1 MIKVDLIT
9 GFLGSGKTT
18 FIKKY
23 VRYLLDKGEKIGI
36 IENDYGAINVDM
48 LLLNREFGDE
58 CGMEMVVAADPDC
71 HRRRFKTKLIAMG
84 MDGVNDGK
92 YDRIIVEPSGIYD
105 VDEFFDIL
113 YEEPLDRF
121 YEIGNV
127 IAIVDAGLSD
137 ELSKESDYLLVSQIA
152 EAGMVVFSKVGGELP
167 TRDETMNG
175 DKSSVDDN
183 AVNEKELSD
192 GSKAACN
199 DEVLSNEET
208 AKLRGDNVE
217 NVIAHMNRTLERFK
231 CDRRYEL
238 YNKKGHNKGALC
250 KKDRGKKGVYAEEKE
265 GADDNGIGEES
276 NGNADGFIDNMQKDK
291 HMAED
296 IMIKPWNNLTADD
309 FERIES
315 CGYVPEDHIK
325 MRVTEANGYRSLFYY
340 HVRMSEGELKTMA
353 AGLFADESFGN
364 ILRIKGFV
372 PDKETEDG
380 SLSHPSIL
388 QGACAGDSE
397 GNGETSPVSSF
408 IEINATRKQT
418 EITHTDKGQEVIIV
432 IGEDLDNAKIEEY
445 IRSFSH
451 EKDITA
457 GQSNHSHAHS

>member
-48 LLLNREFGDE
+48 LLLNKEFGDE
-58 CGMEMVVAADPDC
+58 CGMEMVVANDPDC

-92 YDRIIVEPSGIYD
+92 YDRIVVEPSGIYD

-152 EAGMVVFSKVGGELP
+152 EAGMVVFSKVDSGSGL
-167 TRDETMNG
+167 TGN
-175 DKSSVDDN
+175 
-183 AVNEKELSD
+183 D
-192 GSKAACN
+192 GSAT
-199 DEVLSNEET
+199 ETVLS
-208 AKLRGDNVE
+208 GDNKTTELEVSGVA
-217 NVIAHMNRTLERFK
+217 NVIDHMNRALERFK
-231 CDRRYEL
+231 CGRRYEL
-238 YNKKGHNKGALC
+238 GCDECGTNDDGENNSEQEAILKNGAV
-250 KKDRGKKGVYAEEKE
+250 KYEKYT
-265 GADDNGIGEES
+265 A
-276 NGNADGFIDNMQKDK
+276 K
-291 HMAED
+291 D
-296 IMIKPWNNLTADD
+296 IMVRPWDNLTADD
-309 FERIES
+309 FERIEN

-325 MRVTEANGYRSLFYY
+325 LHVAEDNGYRSLFYF
-340 HVRMSEGELKTMA
+340 HVKMSEEELKNMA
-353 AGLFADESFGN
+353 AGLLSDESFGN
-364 ILRIKGFV
+364 IYRIKGFV
-372 PDKETEDG
+372 PEENTNHKNDKQFDTY
-380 SLSHPSIL
+380 
-388 QGACAGDSE
+388 
-397 GNGETSPVSSF
+397 V
-408 IEINATRKQT
+408 EINATRKQV
-418 EITHTDKGQEVIIV
+418 EINRTDKGQEVIIV
-432 IGEDLDNAKIEEY
+432 IGEGLDNARIEGY
-445 IRSFSH
+445 IRRYSL

-457 GQSNHSHAHS
+457 GQSNH

>member
-48 LLLNREFGDE
+48 LLLGREFGDE

-167 TRDETMNG
+167 TRGETMNG
-175 DKSSVDDN
+175 DESSVDDN
-183 AVNEKELSD
+183 VVNEKELSD
-192 GSKAACN
+192 GSKAACD
-199 DEVLSNEET
+199 DEVLSSEET
-208 AKLRGDNVE
+208 AKMRGGNVE
-217 NVIAHMNRTLERFK
+217 NVIAHMNRALERFR
-231 CDRRYEL
+231 CDRRYTL
-238 YNKKGHNKGALC
+238 YDNENSKKLIAK
-250 KKDRGKKGVYAEEKE
+250 
-265 GADDNGIGEES
+265 
-276 NGNADGFIDNMQKDK
+276 
-291 HMAED
+291 D
-296 IMIKPWNNLTADD
+296 IMIKPWDNLTAVD

-325 MRVTEANGYRSLFYY
+325 LHVTENNGYRSLFYY
-340 HVRMSEGELKTMA
+340 HVRMSEGELRSMA
-353 AGLFADESFGN
+353 AGLFADESYGN
-364 ILRIKGFV
+364 IYRIKGFV
-372 PDKETEDG
+372 PNEANKQCDMY
-380 SLSHPSIL
+380 
-388 QGACAGDSE
+388 
-397 GNGETSPVSSF
+397 V
-408 IEINATRKQT
+408 EINATRKQT

-432 IGEDLDNAKIEEY
+432 IGEGLDSAGIEDY
-445 IRSFSH
+445 IRRCSY

-457 GQSNHSHAHS
+457 GQSNHNHGHSWQ

>member
-48 LLLNREFGDE
+48 LLLNKEFGDE
-58 CGMEMVVAADPDC
+58 CGMEMVVANDPDC

-92 YDRIIVEPSGIYD
+92 YDRIVVEPSGIYD

-152 EAGMVVFSKVGGELP
+152 EAGMVVFSKVDSGSGLTGNDGSATGE
-167 TRDETMNG
+167 
-175 DKSSVDDN
+175 
-183 AVNEKELSD
+183 ELSCD
-192 GSKAACN
+192 
-199 DEVLSNEET
+199 NET
-208 AKLRGDNVE
+208 IGINVT
-217 NVIAHMNRTLERFK
+217 NVGHVISHMNRALKRFK
-231 CDRRYEL
+231 CDRRYGLGCDECGT
-238 YNKKGHNKGALC
+238 N
-250 KKDRGKKGVYAEEKE
+250 DDGKNNSEQEAILKNGVVKYEKYT
-265 GADDNGIGEES
+265 A
-276 NGNADGFIDNMQKDK
+276 K
-291 HMAED
+291 D
-296 IMIKPWNNLTADD
+296 IMVKPWDNLTADD
-309 FERIES
+309 FECIEN

-325 MRVTEANGYRSLFYY
+325 MHVAEDNGYRSLFYF
-340 HVRMSEGELKTMA
+340 HVKMSEEELKSMA
-353 AGLFADESFGN
+353 AGLLSDESFGN
-364 ILRIKGFV
+364 IYRIKGFV
-372 PDKETEDG
+372 PEENTNHKNDKQFDTY
-380 SLSHPSIL
+380 
-388 QGACAGDSE
+388 
-397 GNGETSPVSSF
+397 V
-408 IEINATRKQT
+408 EINATRKQV
-418 EITHTDKGQEVIIV
+418 EINRTDKGQEVIIV
-432 IGEDLDNAKIEEY
+432 IGEGLDNARIEAY
-445 IRSFSH
+445 IRRYSR

-457 GQSNHSHAHS
+457 GQSNH

>member
-48 LLLNREFGDE
+48 LLLGREFGDE

-152 EAGMVVFSKVGGELP
+152 EAGMVVFSKVGE
-167 TRDETMNG
+167 
-175 DKSSVDDN
+175 
-183 AVNEKELSD
+183 ELS
-192 GSKAACN
+192 GSSKAVCE
-199 DEVLSNEET
+199 DELFFGEEAIGMWCADVKNVLT
-208 AKLRGDNVE
+208 
-217 NVIAHMNRTLERFK
+217 HMNRALERFK
-231 CDRRYEL
+231 CDRRYTL
-238 YNKKGHNKGALC
+238 YDSENC
-250 KKDRGKKGVYAEEKE
+250 EKLI
-265 GADDNGIGEES
+265 A
-276 NGNADGFIDNMQKDK
+276 K
-291 HMAED
+291 D

-309 FERIES
+309 FEKIEN

-325 MRVTEANGYRSLFYY
+325 LHVTENNGYRSLFYY
-340 HVRMSEGELKTMA
+340 HVRMSEDELRSMA
-353 AGLFADESFGN
+353 AGLFADDSYGN
-364 ILRIKGFV
+364 IYRIKGFV
-372 PDKETEDG
+372 PDEGAIEKE
-380 SLSHPSIL
+380 IY
-388 QGACAGDSE
+388 
-397 GNGETSPVSSF
+397 V
-408 IEINATRKQT
+408 EINATRNQT

-451 EKDITA
+451 EKGITA
-457 GQSNHSHAHS
+457 GQSNHSHSRS

>member
-48 LLLNREFGDE
+48 LLLNKEFGDE
-58 CGMEMVVAADPDC
+58 CGMEMVVANDPDC

-92 YDRIIVEPSGIYD
+92 YDRIVVEPSGIYD

-152 EAGMVVFSKVGGELP
+152 EAGMVVFSKVDSGSGLTESNGAATGE
-167 TRDETMNG
+167 
-175 DKSSVDDN
+175 
-183 AVNEKELSD
+183 ELSCD
-192 GSKAACN
+192 
-199 DEVLSNEET
+199 NET
-208 AKLRGDNVE
+208 IGLNVSDVGH
-217 NVIAHMNRTLERFK
+217 VISHMNRALKRFK
-231 CDRRYEL
+231 CDRRYGLGEGGGEIN
-238 YNKKGHNKGALC
+238 YN
-250 KKDRGKKGVYAEEKE
+250 DGKYTAK
-265 GADDNGIGEES
+265 
-276 NGNADGFIDNMQKDK
+276 
-291 HMAED
+291 D
-296 IMIKPWNNLTADD
+296 IMVKPWDNLTADD
-309 FERIES
+309 FECIEN

-325 MRVTEANGYRSLFYY
+325 LHVAEDNGYRSLFYF
-340 HVRMSEGELKTMA
+340 HVKMSEEELKNMA
-353 AGLFADESFGN
+353 AGLLSDESFGN
-364 ILRIKGFV
+364 IYRIKGFV
-372 PDKETEDG
+372 PEENTNHKNDKQFDTY
-380 SLSHPSIL
+380 
-388 QGACAGDSE
+388 
-397 GNGETSPVSSF
+397 V
-408 IEINATRKQT
+408 EINATRKQV
-418 EITHTDKGQEVIIV
+418 EINRTDKGQEVIIV
-432 IGEDLDNAKIEEY
+432 IGEGLDNARIEGY
-445 IRSFSH
+445 IRRYSR

-457 GQSNHSHAHS
+457 GQSNH

>member
-23 VRYLLDKGEKIGI
+23 VRYLLDKGEKVGI

-48 LLLNREFGDE
+48 LLLSKEFGDE

-84 MDGVNDGK
+84 MDGVNEGK

-152 EAGMVVFSKVGGELP
+152 EAGMVVFSKVEGG
-167 TRDETMNG
+167 D
-175 DKSSVDDN
+175 
-183 AVNEKELSD
+183 
-192 GSKAACN
+192 
-199 DEVLSNEET
+199 
-208 AKLRGDNVE
+208 VE
-217 NVIAHMNRTLERFK
+217 NVIVHMNRALEKFK
-231 CDRRYEL
+231 CGRRYEL
-238 YNKKGHNKGALC
+238 CKIDNIDREGECKGNKKNVSDNKSS
-250 KKDRGKKGVYAEEKE
+250 
-265 GADDNGIGEES
+265 EES
-276 NGNADGFIDNMQKDK
+276 GVKASGLIGNMKKEK
-291 HMAED
+291 HITED
-296 IMIKPWNNLTADD
+296 VMIKSWDNLTAND
-309 FERIES
+309 FERIEN
-315 CGYVPEDHIK
+315 CGYIPEDHIK
-325 MRVTEANGYRSLFYY
+325 LHVAEDNGYRSLFYF
-340 HVRMSEGELKTMA
+340 HVKLSENELVSMVD
-353 AGLFADESFGN
+353 GLFADESYGN
-364 ILRIKGFV
+364 IYRIKGFV
-372 PDKETEDG
+372 PEENAIIYNDN
-380 SLSHPSIL
+380 
-388 QGACAGDSE
+388 SE
-397 GNGETSPVSSF
+397 GAVDITHDGEQECRAGNQVGDIIEKQNDMY
-408 IEINATRKQT
+408 IEINATRQNI

-432 IGEDLDNAKIEEY
+432 IGEGLDNVRIEEY
-445 IRSFSH
+445 IRSCSH

-457 GQSNHSHAHS
+457 GQSNHSHVHS

>member
-48 LLLNREFGDE
+48 LLLGREFGDE

-84 MDGVNDGK
+84 MDGVNYGK

-127 IAIVDAGLSD
+127 IAIVDAGLPD

-152 EAGMVVFSKVGGELP
+152 EAGMVVFSKVG
-167 TRDETMNG
+167 
-175 DKSSVDDN
+175 
-183 AVNEKELSD
+183 
-192 GSKAACN
+192 
-199 DEVLSNEET
+199 EE
-208 AKLRGDNVE
+208 GVE
-217 NVIAHMNRTLERFK
+217 NVIAHMNRALERFR
-231 CDRRYEL
+231 CDRRYTL
-238 YNKKGHNKGALC
+238 YDNENS
-250 KKDRGKKGVYAEEKE
+250 EKLI
-265 GADDNGIGEES
+265 A
-276 NGNADGFIDNMQKDK
+276 K
-291 HMAED
+291 D
-296 IMIKPWNNLTADD
+296 IMIKPWDNLTADD
-309 FERIES
+309 FERIEN

-325 MRVTEANGYRSLFYY
+325 LHVAEDNGYRSLFYY
-340 HVRMSEGELKTMA
+340 HVRMSESELRRMA
-353 AGLFADESFGN
+353 AGLFADESYGN
-364 ILRIKGFV
+364 IYRIKGFV
-372 PDKETEDG
+372 PDEANKQCDMY
-380 SLSHPSIL
+380 
-388 QGACAGDSE
+388 
-397 GNGETSPVSSF
+397 V
-408 IEINATRKQT
+408 EINATRKQT
-418 EITHTDKGQEVIIV
+418 EITHTDNGQEVIIV
-432 IGEDLDNAKIEEY
+432 IGEGLDSAKIEEY
-445 IRSFSH
+445 IRSLSH

-457 GQSNHSHAHS
+457 GQANHNHEHAWQ

>member
-23 VRYLLDKGEKIGI
+23 VRYLLDKGEKVGI

-48 LLLNREFGDE
+48 LLLSKEFGDE

-84 MDGVNDGK
+84 MDGVNEGK

-152 EAGMVVFSKVGGELP
+152 EAGMVVFSKVEGG
-167 TRDETMNG
+167 D
-175 DKSSVDDN
+175 
-183 AVNEKELSD
+183 
-192 GSKAACN
+192 
-199 DEVLSNEET
+199 
-208 AKLRGDNVE
+208 VE
-217 NVIAHMNRTLERFK
+217 NVITHMNQALEKFK
-231 CDRRYEL
+231 CGRRYV
-238 YNKKGHNKGALC
+238 LC
-250 KKDRGKKGVYAEEKE
+250 KGKDKDRKNRCMEDRQNLSDK
-265 GADDNGIGEES
+265 NNGEES
-276 NGNADGFIDNMQKDK
+276 GVKPGGLIGNMQKEK
-291 HMAED
+291 NITED
-296 IMIKPWNNLTADD
+296 VMIKHWDNLTADD
-309 FERIES
+309 FERIEN
-315 CGYVPEDHIK
+315 CGYIPEDHIK
-325 MRVTEANGYRSLFYY
+325 LHVAEDNGYRSLFYF
-340 HVRMSEGELKTMA
+340 HVKMSENELVSMVD
-353 AGLFADESFGN
+353 GLFADEGYGN
-364 ILRIKGFV
+364 IYRIKGFV
-372 PDKETEDG
+372 PEENAIIYNDN
-380 SLSHPSIL
+380 
-388 QGACAGDSE
+388 SE
-397 GNGETSPVSSF
+397 GAVDITHDGEQECRAGNQVGDIIEKQNDMY
-408 IEINATRKQT
+408 IEINATRQNI

-432 IGEDLDNAKIEEY
+432 IGEGLDNVRIEEY
-445 IRSFSH
+445 IRSCSH

-457 GQSNHSHAHS
+457 GQSNHSHVHS

>member
-48 LLLNREFGDE
+48 LLLNKEFGDE
-58 CGMEMVVAADPDC
+58 CGMEMVVANDPDC

-92 YDRIIVEPSGIYD
+92 YDRIVVEPSGIYD

-152 EAGMVVFSKVGGELP
+152 EAGMVVFSKVDSGSGLTESNGAATGE
-167 TRDETMNG
+167 
-175 DKSSVDDN
+175 
-183 AVNEKELSD
+183 ELSCD
-192 GSKAACN
+192 NETIGLNVS
-199 DEVLSNEET
+199 EV
-208 AKLRGDNVE
+208 GH
-217 NVIAHMNRTLERFK
+217 VISHMNRALKRFK
-231 CDRRYEL
+231 CDRRYGLGEGGGEIN
-238 YNKKGHNKGALC
+238 YN
-250 KKDRGKKGVYAEEKE
+250 DEKYT
-265 GADDNGIGEES
+265 A
-276 NGNADGFIDNMQKDK
+276 K
-291 HMAED
+291 D
-296 IMIKPWNNLTADD
+296 IMVKPWDNLTADD
-309 FERIES
+309 FECIEN

-325 MRVTEANGYRSLFYY
+325 LHVAEDNGYRSLFYF
-340 HVRMSEGELKTMA
+340 HVKMSEEELKNMA
-353 AGLFADESFGN
+353 AGLLSDESFGN
-364 ILRIKGFV
+364 IYRIKGFV
-372 PDKETEDG
+372 PEENTNHKNDKQFDTY
-380 SLSHPSIL
+380 
-388 QGACAGDSE
+388 
-397 GNGETSPVSSF
+397 V
-408 IEINATRKQT
+408 EINATRKQV
-418 EITHTDKGQEVIIV
+418 EINRTDKGQEVIIV
-432 IGEDLDNAKIEEY
+432 IGEGLDNARIEGY
-445 IRSFSH
+445 IRRYSR

-457 GQSNHSHAHS
+457 GQSNH